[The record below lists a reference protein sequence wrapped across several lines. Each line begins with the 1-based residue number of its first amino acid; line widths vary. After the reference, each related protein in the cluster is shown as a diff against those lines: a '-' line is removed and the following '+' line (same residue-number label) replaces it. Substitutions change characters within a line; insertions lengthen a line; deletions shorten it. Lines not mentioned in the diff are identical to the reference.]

1 MRTEKNLGHQG
12 LAIQRVYTR
21 KGEDPY
27 ATIAWARR
35 TSRITDPNGKVI
47 FELKDAEI
55 PAEWSQVAADIMVS
69 KYFRKAGVPQVDAA
83 GKLIVDKAGRPVL
96 GGETSARQVMHRLA
110 GTWRHYAE
118 QYGYFATPDDAQA
131 FYDELVY
138 MLLHQIAAP
147 NSPQWFNT
155 GLNWAYDINGPAQG
169 HFYVDP
175 DDGVLKESQD
185 AYSRPQT
192 SACFI
197 QSVRD
202 DLVGQGGIM
211 DLWLRESRIFKYGSG
226 TGTNFSNIRG
236 EGETLS
242 GGGTSSGLMSF
253 LRIGDRAAGAIKS
266 GGTTR
271 RAAKMVVVNVDHPDI
286 EQFIDWKVAE
296 ERKVAALISAG
307 YSSDFNGEAYA
318 TVAGQNSNNS
328 VRVTNDFLTAVA
340 EDKDWNLTWRTT
352 GEVKRT
358 LKARELWDKI
368 ARAAWACADPGIQY
382 DSTTNEWHTVPKS
395 GRINASNP
403 CVTGDTLVATEY
415 GWRRIDELVGEHPL
429 LRVGSGQT
437 VAKSVFPTGVKD
449 VYRLRTHSGYSINVT
464 ADHPVFTVGRG
475 DVPASELRAGDE
487 VVVQGAGFGRQHLD
501 RELAEIVGLA
511 LGDGSVTESEG
522 QREIRITM
530 ALEEEPLLAPYVA
543 YMNGRKPNRP
553 IKGVVTT
560 ETSSRLGPSAQET
573 VPEVERYAVLDRGS
587 SEKAFRP
594 DVHLLD
600 EESLAA
606 VLRGLFTTDGRV
618 SNHAGKGH
626 HISLDSTSLS
636 LLEQVQ
642 LLLLNFGIKSKI
654 DRNRRTDGDF
664 ALLPDGHGGHRDY
677 PVQQVHSLRISRLSR
692 VAFESKIGFLPA
704 SAKATKLSA
713 LNQTVGTYGEIHTEP
728 FGGGFTDKFESLTH
742 IGKEPVYDL
751 TEPVTDHF
759 VASGILVHNCSE
771 YLFLDDSA
779 CNLASLNLMKF
790 FDVETAHFDV
800 ETFRHATRVWTIVL
814 EISVL
819 MSQFPSAEIAQVSYD
834 FRTLGLGYANL
845 GALLMVSGLPYDSD
859 EGRALAAGVTAL
871 MTGESYAT
879 SAEMARALGSFQ
891 GFALNRDDML
901 RVIRNHRRAAYGAPD
916 EQYEGLEV
924 APQGL
929 DQGLCPENI
938 LDGAH
943 SAWDRAL
950 ALGEEWGYR
959 NAQVSLL
966 APTGTIGLLMDC
978 DTTGVEPDFALVKF
992 KKLAGGGYFKIVNQS
1007 VKPALV
1013 HLGYKPEE
1021 IEDILR
1027 YVMGSMTLKGA
1038 PGISREALK
1047 AKGLTD
1053 EEIAKVEDAL
1063 PGVFELGYALSPWVL
1078 GDATLSRLGIKPE
1091 DLHRSSFNLARHLGF
1106 TGEEIQKA
1114 SDYACG
1120 LQTVEG
1126 APHLRDE
1133 DLEVFDCANRC
1144 GIIGQRF
1151 IHYLGHIRMM
1161 GAVQPFL
1168 SGGISKTINMPS
1180 EASVDD
1186 VKQAYW
1192 QSWQL
1197 GLKAIA
1203 IYRDGS
1209 KLSQPLSTST
1219 AEKEEKREEPKA
1231 AAVPAAVVAAGTGPA
1246 VRKRRPLPAKRFG
1259 FTQEARIA
1267 GHKLYLRTGEYED
1280 GTLGEIFIDMHKEGA
1295 SFRSLVNMFAIA
1307 VSKGLQYGVP
1317 LEEFVDTFTF
1327 TRFEPQGIV
1336 EGHPNIKLATS
1347 VIDFVFRVLGMEYL
1361 GRTDFVQVKPIDD
1374 GNEHEEAH
1382 QHPADSS
1389 VHRAPARPAEPSAV
1403 ADKPPVVP
1411 QPALEIRPRDA
1422 MDEQLSQ
1429 LMGDA
1434 PICDQCG
1441 HITVRNG
1448 SCYKCLNCGNSIG
1461 CS

>member
-1 MRTEKNLGHQG
+1 MRTEKNLGRQG
-12 LAIQRVYTR
+12 LSIQRVYTR

-55 PAEWSQVAADIMVS
+55 PAEWSQVAVDIMVS
-69 KYFRKAGVPQVDAA
+69 KYFRKAGVPQVDAS
-83 GKLIVDKAGRPVL
+83 GKALTREDGQPIL
-96 GGETSARQVMHRLA
+96 GGETSARQVVHRLA
-110 GTWRHYAE
+110 GTWRHHAE
-118 QYGYFATPDDAQA
+118 RHGYFATPDDAQA

-155 GLNWAYDINGPAQG
+155 GLNWAYGITGPAQG
-169 HFYVDP
+169 HYYVDP
-175 DDGVLKESQD
+175 EDGVLKESQD

-197 QSVRD
+197 QSVDD
-202 DLVGQGGIM
+202 DLVGQRGIM

-296 ERKVAALISAG
+296 ERKVAALIAAG

-318 TVAGQNSNNS
+318 TVSGQNSNNS
-328 VRVTNDFLTAVA
+328 VRVTNDFLRAVA
-340 EDKDWNLTWRTT
+340 EDKTWNLTWRTT
-352 GEVKRT
+352 GEVKKT
-358 LKARELWDKI
+358 LKARDLWDRI

-382 DSTTNEWHTVPKS
+382 DTTTNEWHTVPQS

-403 CVTGDTLVATEY
+403 C
-415 GWRRIDELVGEHPL
+415 
-429 LRVGSGQT
+429 
-437 VAKSVFPTGVKD
+437 
-449 VYRLRTHSGYSINVT
+449 
-464 ADHPVFTVGRG
+464 
-475 DVPASELRAGDE
+475 
-487 VVVQGAGFGRQHLD
+487 
-501 RELAEIVGLA
+501 
-511 LGDGSVTESEG
+511 
-522 QREIRITM
+522 
-530 ALEEEPLLAPYVA
+530 
-543 YMNGRKPNRP
+543 
-553 IKGVVTT
+553 
-560 ETSSRLGPSAQET
+560 
-573 VPEVERYAVLDRGS
+573 
-587 SEKAFRP
+587 
-594 DVHLLD
+594 
-600 EESLAA
+600 
-606 VLRGLFTTDGRV
+606 
-618 SNHAGKGH
+618 
-626 HISLDSTSLS
+626 
-636 LLEQVQ
+636 
-642 LLLLNFGIKSKI
+642 
-654 DRNRRTDGDF
+654 
-664 ALLPDGHGGHRDY
+664 
-677 PVQQVHSLRISRLSR
+677 
-692 VAFESKIGFLPA
+692 
-704 SAKATKLSA
+704 
-713 LNQTVGTYGEIHTEP
+713 
-728 FGGGFTDKFESLTH
+728 
-742 IGKEPVYDL
+742 
-751 TEPVTDHF
+751 
-759 VASGILVHNCSE
+759 SE
-771 YLFLDDSA
+771 YLFIDDSA

-790 FDVETAHFDV
+790 FDVETARFDV
-800 ETFRHATRVWTIVL
+800 ETFRHATRIWTIVL

-819 MSQFPSAEIAQVSYD
+819 ISQFPSADIAQVSYD

-871 MTGESYAT
+871 MTGEAYGT
-879 SAEMARALGSFQ
+879 SAEMARALGAFN
-891 GFALNRDDML
+891 GFELNRADML
-901 RVIRNHRRAAYGAPD
+901 RVMRNHRRAAYGVPD
-916 EQYEGLEV
+916 EDYEGLEV
-924 APQGL
+924 APQGI
-929 DQGLCPENI
+929 DQSLCPANI
-938 LDGAH
+938 LEGAH

-1007 VKPALV
+1007 VKPALQ
-1013 HLGYKPEE
+1013 HLGYRAEE
-1021 IEDILR
+1021 IEEILR
-1027 YVMGSMTLKGA
+1027 YVVGSMTLKGA
-1038 PGISREALK
+1038 PGVSREALK
-1047 AKGLTD
+1047 TKGLTD
-1053 EEIAKVEDAL
+1053 EEIARVEDAL

-1078 GDATLSRLGIKPE
+1078 GESALGRLGVKPE
-1091 DLHRSSFNLARHLGF
+1091 ELHKPGFDLARRLGF
-1106 TGEEIQKA
+1106 TVEEIQRT

-1120 LQTVEG
+1120 LQTIEG
-1126 APHLRDE
+1126 APHLREE
-1133 DLEVFDCANRC
+1133 DLPVFDCANRC
-1144 GIIGQRF
+1144 GTIGQRF

-1168 SGGISKTINMPS
+1168 SGGISKTINMPN

-1192 QSWQL
+1192 ESWQL

-1209 KLSQPLSTST
+1209 KLSQPLSTSS
-1219 AEKEEKREEPKA
+1219 AEKAEEKKEEPKAVGASVPAA
-1231 AAVPAAVVAAGTGPA
+1231 AAVPAAAVA
-1246 VRKRRPLPAKRFG
+1246 VRKRRPLPSKRFG

-1317 LEEFVDTFTF
+1317 LDEFVDTFTF

-1374 GNEHEEAH
+1374 NNEHEQSHQPAAEARV
-1382 QHPADSS
+1382 QVRPMAD
-1389 VHRAPARPAEPSAV
+1389 ADPAER
-1403 ADKPPVVP
+1403 PPVVP
-1411 QPALEIRPRDA
+1411 QPALEIKPRDA

>member
-12 LAIQRVYTR
+12 LSIQRVYTR
-21 KGEDPY
+21 MGGDPY
-27 ATIAWARR
+27 ASVAWARR
-35 TSRITDPNGKVI
+35 TSRITDPNGRVI

-55 PAEWSQVAADIMVS
+55 PADWSQVAADIMVS
-69 KYFRKAGVPQVDAA
+69 RYFRKAGVPQVDKA
-83 GKLIVDKAGRPVL
+83 GKPVLDAQGQPVL
-96 GGETSARQVMHRLA
+96 GGETSARQVVHRLA
-110 GTWRHYAE
+110 GAWRHHAE
-118 QYGYFATPDDAQA
+118 RYGYFATPEDAQA

-155 GLNWAYDINGPAQG
+155 GLNWAYGITGPGQG
-169 HFYVDP
+169 HYYVDP

-202 DLVGQGGIM
+202 DLVGEGGIM

-296 ERKVAALISAG
+296 ERKVAALIAAG
-307 YSSDFNGEAYA
+307 YPSDFNGEAYA
-318 TVAGQNSNNS
+318 TVSGQNSNNS
-328 VRVTNDFLTAVA
+328 VRVTNDFLNTVA
-340 EDKDWNLTWRTT
+340 EDRDWNLTWRTT
-352 GEVKRT
+352 GEVKKT
-358 LKARELWDKI
+358 LKARDLFDKI

-382 DSTTNEWHTVPKS
+382 DSTTNEWHTVPQS

-403 CVTGDTLVATEY
+403 CVTGDTRVATAY

-429 LRVGSGQT
+429 LHVGGGQA

-449 VYRLRTHSGYSINVT
+449 VYRLRTRAGYSIKVT
-464 ADHPVFTVGRG
+464 ADHPVFTLNRG
-475 DVPASELRAGDE
+475 DVPARELSAGDE
-487 VVVQGAGFGRQHLD
+487 VVLQGAGFGGQHLD
-501 RELAEIVGLA
+501 RELAEIIGIA
-511 LGDGSVTESEG
+511 LGEGCVRESNGRRQVDLTSAHEEASV
-522 QREIRITM
+522 
-530 ALEEEPLLAPYVA
+530 LEPYVA
-543 YMNGRKPNRP
+543 YLNDRKPSRP
-553 IKGVVTT
+553 SEGVVTAA
-560 ETSSRLGPSAQET
+560 TSGRLGTSVPDI
-573 VPEVERYAVLDRGS
+573 VPELERYAVLDRGS
-587 SEKAFRP
+587 AERALREDAFY
-594 DVHLLD
+594 LD
-600 EESLAA
+600 EASSAA
-606 VLRGLFTTDGRV
+606 MLRGLFTTDGTV
-618 SNHAGKGH
+618 SDSSSKDHYV
-626 HISLDSTSLS
+626 SLDSTSIT

-642 LLLLNFGIKSKI
+642 LLLLSFGVKAQIF
-654 DRNRRTDGDF
+654 RNQRGGHALRTDGR
-664 ALLPDGHGGHRDY
+664 GGQRDY
-677 PVQQVHSLRISRLSR
+677 PMHSLRISRKSR
-692 VAFESKIGFLPA
+692 VLFEDKIGFLPG
-704 SAKATKLSA
+704 SAKAEQLHG
-713 LNQTVGTYGEIHTEP
+713 LNAARGTYRESATTA
-728 FGGGFTDKFESLTH
+728 FGGGFTDKFVSLEPL
-742 IGKEPVYDL
+742 GEAPVYDL

-759 VASGILVHNCSE
+759 VASGIVVHNCSE

-790 FDVETAHFDV
+790 FDVEKAHFDV
-800 ETFRHATRVWTIVL
+800 ETFRQATRIWTIVL

-845 GALLMVSGLPYDSD
+845 GAMLMVSGLPYDSD

-879 SAEMARALGSFQ
+879 SAEMARALGPFN
-891 GFALNRDDML
+891 GFDLNRAGML
-901 RVIRNHRRAAYGAPD
+901 RVIRNHRRAAYGAAED
-916 EQYEGLEV
+916 EYEGLEV
-924 APQGL
+924 KPQGIA
-929 DQGLCPENI
+929 QELCPANI
-938 LDGAH
+938 LEGAH
-943 SAWDRAL
+943 RAWDRAL

-1007 VKPALV
+1007 VKPALQ
-1013 HLGYKPEE
+1013 HLGYTAEE
-1021 IEDILR
+1021 VEEILR
-1027 YVMGSMTLKGA
+1027 YVVGSMTLKGA
-1038 PGISREALK
+1038 PGVSREALK

-1053 EEIAKVEDAL
+1053 EEIARVEDAL

-1078 GDATLSRLGIKPE
+1078 GEAALGRLGIKAE
-1091 DLHRSSFNLARHLGF
+1091 ELHKPGFDLARQLGF
-1106 TGEEIQKA
+1106 TPEEIRKA

-1126 APHLRDE
+1126 APHLREE
-1133 DLEVFDCANRC
+1133 DLPVFDCANRC
-1144 GIIGQRF
+1144 GTIGQRF

-1168 SGGISKTINMPS
+1168 SGGISKTINMPI

-1192 QSWQL
+1192 ESWQL

-1219 AEKEEKREEPKA
+1219 AEKAEDKKEEPKA
-1231 AAVPAAVVAAGTGPA
+1231 ASAAPAQA
-1246 VRKRRPLPAKRFG
+1246 VRKRRPLPSKRFG

-1280 GTLGEIFIDMHKEGA
+1280 GDLGEIFIDMHKEGA
-1295 SFRSLVNMFAIA
+1295 SFRSLINMFAIA

-1317 LEEFVDTFTF
+1317 LDEFVDTFTF

-1374 GNEHEEAH
+1374 GNEHDSPP
-1382 QHPADSS
+1382 QHLSEQ
-1389 VHRAPARPAEPSAV
+1389 RTPARPAAEPA
-1403 ADKPPVVP
+1403 AEKPPVVP

-1434 PICDQCG
+1434 PICEQCG

>member
-1 MRTEKNLGHQG
+1 MQTENDVRKTG
-12 LAIQRVYTR
+12 LTIHRVFTR
-21 KGEDPY
+21 ENEDPY
-27 ATIAWARR
+27 LTVAWARR

-55 PAEWSQVAADIMVS
+55 PADWSQVAADIMVS
-69 KYFRKAGVPQVDAA
+69 RYFRKAGVPQQDAQ
-83 GKLIVDKAGRPVL
+83 GNPILNEEGQPVL
-96 GGETSARQVMHRLA
+96 GAETSARQVVHRLA
-110 GTWRHYAE
+110 GTWREWGERH
-118 QYGYFATPDDAQA
+118 GYFRASADAQA
-131 FYDELVY
+131 FYDETVY
-138 MLLHQIAAP
+138 MLLHQMAAP

-155 GLNWAYDINGPAQG
+155 GLQWAYGITGPAQG

-175 DDGVLKESQD
+175 LDGVLKESDD

-202 DLVGQGGIM
+202 DLVGTGGIM
-211 DLWLRESRIFKYGSG
+211 DLWMRESRIFKYGSG

-236 EGETLS
+236 EGEKLS

-286 EQFIDWKVAE
+286 EQFIDWKVEE

-307 YSSDFNGEAYA
+307 YSNDFNGEAYA
-318 TVAGQNSNNS
+318 TVSGQNSNNS
-328 VRVTNDFLTAVA
+328 VRVTNDFLRAVS
-340 EDKDWNLTWRTT
+340 EDRDWDLTWRTN
-352 GEVKRT
+352 GAVKKT
-358 LKARELWDKI
+358 IKARGLWEKI

-382 DSTTNEWHTVPKS
+382 DTTTNEWHTSPKS

-403 CVTGDTLVATEY
+403 CVTGDTMVATAF
-415 GWRRIDELVGEHPL
+415 GWRRIDDLVGEHPL
-429 LRVGSGQT
+429 LKIGGGET

-449 VYRLRTHSGYSINVT
+449 VYRLTTKSGYSIKVT
-464 ADHPVFTVGRG
+464 SDHPVFTENRG
-475 DVPASELRAGDE
+475 DVPAAELQPGDRL
-487 VVVQGAGFGRQHLD
+487 VLQGAGFGTERVDAEVAELIGLSLGGGCVTETNGQRRVYVTVAQEETQLLEPYLDYLHSRKLD
-501 RELAEIVGLA
+501 RP
-511 LGDGSVTESEG
+511 
-522 QREIRITM
+522 QR
-530 ALEEEPLLAPYVA
+530 
-543 YMNGRKPNRP
+543 
-553 IKGVVTT
+553 GVVATAT
-560 ETSSRLGPSAQET
+560 ARRLGTSMPEILQ
-573 VPEVERYAVLDRGS
+573 EVERYAVLDVGS
-587 SEKAFRP
+587 AEKALTDAVFN
-594 DVHLLD
+594 LD
-600 EESLAA
+600 EASASSL
-606 VLRGLFTTDGRV
+606 LRGLFTASGEVSSHTD
-618 SNHAGKGH
+618 KGH
-626 HISLDSTSLS
+626 YVALGSDSLA
-636 LLEQVQ
+636 LLERVQ

-654 DRNRRTDGDF
+654 GRGPVGG
-664 ALLPDGHGGHRDY
+664 AQHG
-677 PVQQVHSLRISRLSR
+677 LRIARTSRI
-692 VAFESKIGFLPA
+692 AFEQRIGFLPGSTKVERLRTLNA
-704 SAKATKLSA
+704 SVATS
-713 LNQTVGTYGEIHTEP
+713 VEP
-728 FGGGFTDKFESLTH
+728 STSLFGGALTDEFAALSP
-742 IGKEPVYDL
+742 IGTEAVYDL
-751 TEPVTDHF
+751 TEPVTEHF

-771 YLFLDDSA
+771 YLFLDNSA

-790 FDVETAHFDV
+790 FDVQKAELAIPEF
-800 ETFRHATRVWTIVL
+800 EHAVRLWTVVL

-819 MSQFPSAEIAQVSYD
+819 MSQFPSPEIAQISCD

-859 EGRALAAGVTAL
+859 TGRAVSAAITAIL
-871 MTGESYAT
+871 TGEAYAT
-879 SAEMARALGSFQ
+879 SAEMARELGPFQ
-891 GFALNRDDML
+891 GFVENREDML
-901 RVIRNHRRAAYGAPD
+901 RVIRNHRRAAYDVRAT
-916 EQYEGLEV
+916 EYEGLEV
-924 APQGL
+924 APQGIDAEICPPALL
-929 DQGLCPENI
+929 DS
-938 LDGAH
+938 ARK
-943 SAWDRAL
+943 AWDRAL
-950 ALGEEWGYR
+950 ALGEENGYR

-1007 VKPALV
+1007 VKPALD
-1013 HLGYKPEE
+1013 HLGYTPAE
-1021 IEDILR
+1021 IEETLR
-1027 YVMGSMTLKGA
+1027 YAVGRMTLKDA
-1038 PGISREALK
+1038 PHINRESLRE
-1047 AKGLTD
+1047 KGLTD
-1053 EEIAKVEDAL
+1053 EDIARIEDSL
-1063 PGVFELGYALSPWVL
+1063 PGVFELGYAVAPWVI
-1078 GDATLSRLGIKPE
+1078 GEDALRRLGVTAEETHRPGF
-1091 DLHRSSFNLARHLGF
+1091 DLLRRLGF
-1106 TGEEIQKA
+1106 TPEEIQRA

-1126 APHLRDE
+1126 APSLRDE
-1133 DLEVFDCANRC
+1133 DLAVFDCANQC
-1144 GIIGQRF
+1144 GRIGKRY
-1151 IHYLGHIRMM
+1151 IYYLGHIRMM

-1168 SGGISKTINMPS
+1168 SGGISKTINMPR
-1180 EASVDD
+1180 EATVED

-1192 QSWQL
+1192 ESWQL

-1219 AEKEEKREEPKA
+1219 EERETKEEPKA
-1231 AAVPAAVVAAGTGPA
+1231 AAAPAVAASAPAAA
-1246 VRKRRPLPAKRFG
+1246 VRRRRPLPAKRFG
-1259 FTQEARIA
+1259 FTQEARIT

-1280 GTLGEIFIDMHKEGA
+1280 GSLGEIFIDMHKEGA
-1295 SFRSLVNMFAIA
+1295 SFRSLINMFAIA

-1336 EGHPNIKLATS
+1336 EGHPNIKLSTS

-1374 GNEHEEAH
+1374 GDGDHDHNMHS
-1382 QHPADSS
+1382 Q
-1389 VHRAPARPAEPSAV
+1389 APAKALAVEPA
-1403 ADKPPVVP
+1403 
-1411 QPALEIRPRDA
+1411 PAPDPTPERKIDAAFEIRPRDA

-1429 LMGDA
+1429 MMGDA

>member
-1 MRTEKNLGHQG
+1 MRTEKGLGRQG
-12 LAIQRVYTR
+12 LAIQRIYTR
-21 KGEDPY
+21 AGEDPY
-27 ATIAWARR
+27 ATIAWTRR

-55 PAEWSQVAADIMVS
+55 PADWSQVAADIMVS

-83 GKLIVDKAGRPVL
+83 GEPVVDKEGRPVL
-96 GGETSARQVMHRLA
+96 GGETSARQVVHRLA

-118 QYGYFATPDDAQA
+118 RHGYFAAPDDAQA

-155 GLNWAYDINGPAQG
+155 GLNWAYGINGPAQG

-211 DLWLRESRIFKYGSG
+211 DLWMRESRIFKYGSG

-286 EQFIDWKVAE
+286 EQFVDWKMAE
-296 ERKVAALISAG
+296 ERKVAALIAAG

-352 GEVKRT
+352 GQVKKT
-358 LKARELWDKI
+358 LKARELWDKV

-382 DSTTNEWHTVPKS
+382 DTTTNEWHTVPQS

-403 CVTGDTLVATEY
+403 CVTGDTRVATAY

-429 LRVGSGQT
+429 LNIGGGQA

-449 VYRLRTHSGYSINVT
+449 AYQLRTQAGYSIKVT
-464 ADHPVFTVGRG
+464 ADHPVFTVNRG
-475 DVPASELRAGDE
+475 DVPASELRPGDE
-487 VVVQGAGFGRQHLD
+487 VVLQGAGFGAQHVD
-501 RELAEIVGLA
+501 REMAEIVGLA
-511 LGDGSVTESEG
+511 LGDGCVTETNG
-522 QREIRITM
+522 QRRVYITM
-530 ALEEEPLLAPYVA
+530 AHEERSVLEPYVDYLNA
-543 YMNGRKPNRP
+543 LKPDRP

-560 ETSSRLGPSAQET
+560 ATSSRLGTSAQEIL
-573 VPEVERYAVLDRGS
+573 PEIERYAVLDQGS
-587 SEKAFRP
+587 AAKALRE
-594 DVHLLD
+594 DVFYLD

-606 VLRGLFTTDGRV
+606 LLRGLFTTDGTV
-618 SNHAGKGH
+618 SNFKDKGH
-626 HISLDSTSLS
+626 YVSLDSTSLTM
-636 LLEQVQ
+636 LEQVQ
-642 LLLLNFGIKSKI
+642 LLLLNFGVKSKI
-654 DRNRRTDGDF
+654 YRNRLGGRDHKI
-664 ALLPDGHGGHRDY
+664 LPDGHGGLRSY
-677 PVQQVHSLRISRLSR
+677 PVQEMHSLRISRMSR
-692 VAFESKIGFLPA
+692 MVFEHRIGFLPR
-704 SAKATKLSA
+704 SAKAAELRR
-713 LNQTVGTYGEIHTEP
+713 LNETRGTYQERTTTA
-728 FGGGFTDKFESLTH
+728 FGGGFTDKFHTLEP
-742 IGKEPVYDL
+742 IGQEPVYDL
-751 TEPVTDHF
+751 TEPLTDHF
-759 VASGILVHNCSE
+759 VASGIVVHNCSE
-771 YLFLDDSA
+771 YLFIDDSA

-790 FDVETAHFDV
+790 FDVETAYFDV

-859 EGRALAAGVTAL
+859 AGRALAAGVTAL
-871 MTGESYAT
+871 MTGEAYAT
-879 SAEMARALGSFQ
+879 SAEMARALGAFN
-891 GFALNRDDML
+891 GFELNRADML

-916 EQYEGLEV
+916 EQYEGLQV

-929 DQGLCPENI
+929 DQGLCPQNI
-938 LDGAH
+938 VDGAH

-950 ALGEEWGYR
+950 TVGEEWGYR

-1038 PGISREALK
+1038 PGVSREALK

-1053 EEIAKVEDAL
+1053 EEIARVEDAL

-1091 DLHRSSFNLARHLGF
+1091 DLHRPGFDLARNLGF
-1106 TGEEIQKA
+1106 TREEIQQA

-1126 APHLRDE
+1126 APNLREE

-1144 GIIGQRF
+1144 GTIGQRF

-1168 SGGISKTINMPS
+1168 SGGISKTINMPN

-1219 AEKEEKREEPKA
+1219 AEKAEEKREEPKA
-1231 AAVPAAVVAAGTGPA
+1231 AAVPAAVAAAGAASA
-1246 VRKRRPLPAKRFG
+1246 VRKRRQLPAKRFG

-1317 LEEFVDTFTF
+1317 LDEFVDTFTF

-1374 GNEHEEAH
+1374 GNEHEQAPQHSEAG
-1382 QHPADSS
+1382 
-1389 VHRAPARPAEPSAV
+1389 VHFAAARPTEPSSV